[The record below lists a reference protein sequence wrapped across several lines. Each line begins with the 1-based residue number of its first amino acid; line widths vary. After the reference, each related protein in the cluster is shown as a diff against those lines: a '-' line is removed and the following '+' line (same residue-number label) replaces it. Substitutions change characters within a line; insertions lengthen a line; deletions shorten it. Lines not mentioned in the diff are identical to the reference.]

1 MGRDFYPTGQVTFEG
16 GVLVQADKF
25 SAKADNSL
33 KLEGTLAN
41 PNGTPVFGMR
51 SVEVSWSMKIDNQ
64 GPELPWFRMVVAGT
78 ISMPIGFK
86 FPNLGVNA
94 TFIVAAGTGSLAQSL
109 GDPAVCDCTAKGYI
123 SETVGI

>member
-1 MGRDFYPTGQVTFEG
+1 MSRDFYPTGQVTLDG

-78 ISMPIGFK
+78 IAMPIGFK

-109 GDPAVCDCTAKGYI
+109 GDPTVCDCTAKGYI
-123 SETVGI
+123 SETTDI

>member
-1 MGRDFYPTGQVTFEG
+1 MARDFYPTGQVTFDG

-51 SVEVSWSMKIDNQ
+51 SVEVSWDMKIDNN
-64 GPELPWFRMVVAGT
+64 GPELPWLTMVVQGT

-94 TFIVAAGTGSLAQSL
+94 TFLVAAGTGSLAQSL
-109 GDPAVCDCTAKGYI
+109 GEIGVVTCTAKGHM
-123 SETVGI
+123 SDATTL